1 MWPLSSVLICPLRC
15 FCLGGNTTSCLSYRN
30 LLYIQSYV
38 RSACMLEK
46 EILPL
51 FGFQNKRLG
60 IPKEVIPLVASI
72 IPSCR
77 DNDPSK
83 QPSFYQLLSSLKKL
97 QWLHCYRKPMTICEC
112 CL

>member
-1 MWPLSSVLICPLRC
+1 MICEKRVLDVAPIQRFDLSTQVL
-15 FCLGGNTTSCLSYRN
+15 LSRLN
-30 LLYIQSYV
+30 PMQV
-38 RSACMLEK
+38 FGAV
-46 EILPL
+46 
-51 FGFQNKRLG
+51 GFQNKRLG

-72 IPSCR
+72 ISSCR

-112 CL
+112 CLCNILVLWQVHV

>member
-1 MWPLSSVLICPLRC
+1 MLVVLSSGLNPMQV
-15 FCLGGNTTSCLSYRN
+15 FGA
-30 LLYIQSYV
+30 V
-38 RSACMLEK
+38 
-46 EILPL
+46 
-51 FGFQNKRLG
+51 GFQNKRLG

>member
-1 MWPLSSVLICPLRC
+1 MICEKRVLDVAPIQRFDRSTQVLLSSGL
-15 FCLGGNTTSCLSYRN
+15 N
-30 LLYIQSYV
+30 LMQV
-38 RSACMLEK
+38 FGAV
-46 EILPL
+46 
-51 FGFQNKRLG
+51 GFQNKRLG

-72 IPSCR
+72 ISSCR

-112 CL
+112 LCNILVLWQVHV